1 MNKEEKN
8 KLLNYLFS
16 FLTDKRKDLFEKVIA
31 QRTRHITVV
40 LEDIYQPHNASA
52 VLRTCDLTGV
62 QDVHII
68 ENENIY
74 EVNPEVA
81 MGSSKWLNLIIYKN
95 FENNIAEAYKQLRK
109 NGYRIFATTPHK
121 NDKCLEE
128 ISIEGKMAFIFGTEM
143 RGLTDN
149 AIQHA
154 DEYVRIPMVGFTESY
169 NISVSAALILYTIT
183 QKIRNSELKWQLDE
197 DERIEILLEWA
208 RRSINRSDLI
218 EKAFFKK

>member
-1 MNKEEKN
+1 
-8 KLLNYLFS
+8 
-16 FLTDKRKDLFEKVIA
+16 
-31 QRTRHITVV
+31 
-40 LEDIYQPHNASA
+40 
-52 VLRTCDLTGV
+52 
-62 QDVHII
+62 
-68 ENENIY
+68 
-74 EVNPEVA
+74 
-81 MGSSKWLNLIIYKN
+81 
-95 FENNIAEAYKQLRK
+95 
-109 NGYRIFATTPHK
+109 
-121 NDKCLEE
+121 LEE